1 MDGGMAEPGDNV
13 TVVVKV
19 TNTGGQPGT
28 YTVVLKVDG
37 TTIKTQD
44 VTLAGGASQQV
55 NLPITADKIGTY
67 TISIGQ
73 LTRKLEVMAH

>member
-1 MDGGMAEPGDNV
+1 MAEPGDNV

-28 YTVVLKVDG
+28 YTLVLKVNG
-37 TTIKTQD
+37 ETIKTQD

-55 NLPITADKIGTY
+55 KLPITAGKIGIY